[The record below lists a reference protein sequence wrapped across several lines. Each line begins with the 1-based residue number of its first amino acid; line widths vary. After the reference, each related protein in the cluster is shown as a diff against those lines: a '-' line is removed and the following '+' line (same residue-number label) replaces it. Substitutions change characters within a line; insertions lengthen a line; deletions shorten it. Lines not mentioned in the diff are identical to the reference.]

1 MEPISTSSEV
11 KDPKFN
17 KILIIVL
24 IAIIA
29 VLVLFIAIMVIF
41 PAIRC
46 PSTFGFLIRS
56 AFSSQGCVYVFPPD
70 NRFFMTNAEKNIV
83 RPANSELMRASLNVP
98 GANTSGANTSGANT
112 SGANTSGANTSGA
125 NISGANKIEV
135 SFNKPF
141 RISNDSINKNNKQTF
156 YVYVDLSNKLG
167 NLSLT
172 TQYNEA
178 DVFTYNDL
186 LWKFGR
192 QKVVIREKNKKL
204 FVRSMESLSRMSE
217 EEKKKS
223 AYWFF
228 EKGIIW
234 DYERKNAVSV
244 VNYIHIKNSQPKIAY
259 FLTMIPK
266 ENIGCLET
274 SWSIS

>member
-11 KDPKFN
+11 KDPKSN

-98 GANTSGANTSGANT
+98 GANV
-112 SGANTSGANTSGA
+112 SGANTSGA

>member
-1 MEPISTSSEV
+1 MESITTSTSTGV
-11 KDPKFN
+11 KDPKSN

-24 IAIIA
+24 IVIIA

-70 NRFFMTNAEKNIV
+70 NRFFMTEAEKNNV
-83 RPANSELMRASLNVP
+83 RPANSELMRAGLNVP
-98 GANTSGANTSGANT
+98 GANVSGANTSGANT
-112 SGANTSGANTSGA
+112 SGANVSET
-125 NISGANKIEV
+125 NKVEAV
-135 SFNKPF
+135 FNRPF
-141 RISNDSINKNNKQTF
+141 RISNDSINKNDKQTF

-172 TQYNEA
+172 TRYSEA

-204 FVRSMESLSRMSE
+204 FVRSIESVSRMSE

-244 VNYIHIKNSQPKIAY
+244 VNYIHIKNSQSKIAY

-274 SWSIS
+274 SWSIN

>member
-1 MEPISTSSEV
+1 MQKELSTATEV
-11 KDPKFN
+11 KDPKSN

-24 IAIIA
+24 IVIIA
-29 VLVLFIAIMVIF
+29 VLVLFIAIMVVF

-70 NRFFMTNAEKNIV
+70 NRFFMTNPEKNIE
-83 RPANSELMRASLNVP
+83 RPANSELMRAGL
-98 GANTSGANTSGANT
+98 GANVSKANTP
-112 SGANTSGANTSGA
+112 GANTSGANTSGA
-125 NISGANKIEV
+125 NISETNKIEV
-135 SFNKPF
+135 GFNKPF
-141 RISNDSINKNNKQTF
+141 RISNDSINKNDKQTF

-172 TQYNEA
+172 TQYSEA

-204 FVRSMESLSRMSE
+204 FVRSIESVSRMSE

-244 VNYIHIKNSQPKIAY
+244 VNYIHIKNGQPKIAY

-274 SWSIS
+274 SWNIS

>member
-1 MEPISTSSEV
+1 MEQSISSEV
-11 KDPKFN
+11 KDPKSN

-24 IAIIA
+24 IVIIA

-70 NRFFMTNAEKNIV
+70 NRFFMAEAEKNNI
-83 RPANSELMRASLNVP
+83 RPANSELMRADLNVP
-98 GANTSGANTSGANT
+98 GANVSGANTSGT
-112 SGANTSGANTSGA
+112 
-125 NISGANKIEV
+125 NISGTNISGTNKIEV
-135 SFNKPF
+135 SFNRPF
-141 RISNDSINKNNKQTF
+141 RISNDSINKNDKQTF

-192 QKVVIREKNKKL
+192 QKVVVREKNKKL
-204 FVRSMESLSRMSE
+204 FVRSIESLSRMSE

-244 VNYIHIKNSQPKIAY
+244 VNYIHIKNGQPKIAY

-274 SWSIS
+274 SWNIN